1 MKCSRAQ
8 KQTRLQ
14 LRSRESKLT
23 SRNGQSECS
32 SGLEGIHAYKAAGS
46 FKLETS
52 GSWNCPRRSTPK
64 ASKDEDAKQM
74 TRHVRITKAC
84 ENAV

>member
-1 MKCSRAQ
+1 
-8 KQTRLQ
+8 LQ
-14 LRSRESKLT
+14 LRSQETKLT
-23 SRNGQSECS
+23 SRNERSECT
-32 SGLEGIHAYKAAGS
+32 SGLEGIHAYKAAGHS
-46 FKLETS
+46 QLETS